1 MITGT
6 VRGREAR
13 IRLLVR
19 AATGQEQEI
28 EAVIDTGYTA
38 WLTLPSAMIASL
50 ALPWHSV
57 GSGILADGSRCL
69 FDVFEAAVIWDGRAR
84 RVFVDEADTTPLV
97 GMALMDGYELNV
109 HVQSNGTVSLKSIA
123 KG

>member
-13 IRLLVR
+13 IRLAVR
-19 AATGQEQEI
+19 AANGQEQEI
-28 EAVIDTGYTA
+28 DAVVDTGYTA
-38 WLTLPSAMIASL
+38 WLTMPSAMIPSL
-50 ALPWHSV
+50 GLPWHSV

-69 FDVFEAAVIWDGRAR
+69 FDVFEATVIWDGRAR
-84 RVFVDEADTTPLV
+84 RVFVDDADTTPLV

-109 HVQSNGTVSLKSIA
+109 EIRLNGNVRLKSIV
-123 KG
+123 

>member
-13 IRLLVR
+13 IRLLIR

-38 WLTLPSAMIASL
+38 WLTLPPAMIASL

-57 GSGILADGSRCL
+57 GSGILADESRCL
-69 FDVFEAAVIWDGRAR
+69 FDVFEATVIWDGRAR

-97 GMALMDGYELNV
+97 GMALMDGNELNV
-109 HVQSNGTVSLKSIA
+109 HVQSNGTVSLKSIQ
-123 KG
+123 